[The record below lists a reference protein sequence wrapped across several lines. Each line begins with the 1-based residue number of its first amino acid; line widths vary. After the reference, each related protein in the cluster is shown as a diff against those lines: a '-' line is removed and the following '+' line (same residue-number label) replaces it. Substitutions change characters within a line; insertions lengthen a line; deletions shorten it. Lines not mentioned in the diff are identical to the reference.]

1 MNKHLK
7 NAGAVLAGSISVLA
21 LLVAQAQAETL
32 TIWGGTPEMVPFYE
46 HVAEGL
52 KQKYPD
58 LEVSIESITLREHEK
73 RVAFALPSGTGPDI
87 VEMQADGYRFLE
99 AGLVAAAPEA
109 IAATVNDKAQFDAVF
124 RDAASVNDIVYGMP
138 LYRGQSALYYNLDM
152 FTAAGLE
159 GPPQT
164 IEQFS
169 EYAEKLTQ
177 RDADGNPTVSGW
189 SMRLSGGGQGI
200 AEKFWINLHQFGGSV
215 ISAKDGK
222 WYADFANET
231 GRAALKQYLENIYT
245 LKTVTPEM
253 KADAEAFE
261 LGQTAMFI
269 RESWVIGDIA
279 AKAPD
284 LNYAAAPMP
293 KGSLV
298 IPASLFVPF
307 DNERS
312 ELAWEF
318 VQASVE
324 PDNLKWMLDNV
335 GWLPSR
341 SGLDLASSIEA
352 KPALA
357 AFLEVPADYTYFT
370 LPAVS
375 TTSEILTR
383 FAARLTTAF
392 ADPALATDDA
402 AIDSL
407 LKEAADEVN
416 SILDRDGLLLK

>member
-1 MNKHLK
+1 MSKHFK
-7 NAGAVLAGSISVLA
+7 GFRAVLAGSISALA
-21 LLVAQAQAETL
+21 LLVVQAHAETL
-32 TIWGGTPEMVPFYE
+32 TIWGGSPEMVPFYE

-52 KQKYPD
+52 RQKHPD
-58 LEVSIESITLREHEK
+58 LEVSVEAITLREHEK

-99 AGLVAAAPEA
+99 AGLVAPAPEA
-109 IAATVNDKAQFDAVF
+109 IAGLVNDAAQFDPVF
-124 RDAASVNDIVYGMP
+124 RNAASVGDTVYGVP

-152 FTAAGLE
+152 FAAAGLDA
-159 GPPQT
+159 PPQT

-177 RDADGNPTVSGW
+177 RDANGNPTVSGW
-189 SMRLSGGGQGI
+189 SLRLSGGGQGI
-200 AEKFWINLHQFGGSV
+200 AEKFWINLHQFGGSL
-215 ISAKDGK
+215 ISSKDGK

-231 GRAALKQYLENIYT
+231 GRLALKQYLSNLYT

-279 AKAPD
+279 AKAPG

-307 DNERS
+307 ANERS

-324 PDNLKWMLDNV
+324 PGNLKWMLDNV

-341 SGLDLASSIEA
+341 SGLDLASSIAA

-370 LPAVS
+370 LPAVP

-383 FAARLTTAF
+383 FAARLTNAF

-402 AIDSL
+402 AIDRV